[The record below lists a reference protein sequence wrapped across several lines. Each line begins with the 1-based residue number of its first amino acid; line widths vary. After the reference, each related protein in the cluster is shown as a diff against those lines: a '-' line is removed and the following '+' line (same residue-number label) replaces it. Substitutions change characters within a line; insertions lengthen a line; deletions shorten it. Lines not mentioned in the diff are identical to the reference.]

1 MWWQSVLHDAQFIKN
16 LPPSNKGQLEISPFN
31 VSHSIDSTITM
42 YIFYVVCT
50 RHIQIAKNHS
60 QLKIKAA
67 VKIKTTTTTAT
78 HLSQSVFD
86 TSAGSLYLHCMPVIF
101 LMQAFKPLV

>member
-16 LPPSNKGQLEISPFN
+16 LPPSSNGQLEISPFN
-31 VSHSIDSTITM
+31 MSHGIDSTTILH
-42 YIFYVVCT
+42 IFYAVCT
-50 RHIQIAKNHS
+50 SHTQVAKTHF

-67 VKIKTTTTTAT
+67 VKRKQQRRQPY

-86 TSAGSLYLHCMPVIF
+86 TSAGSLYLH
-101 LMQAFKPLV
+101 AFHLFNAGLPSP